1 MRREADGREEGE
13 SLAGWPHDL
22 ACRSGAV
29 RSPST
34 SGQKVP
40 DRALPASSALLP
52 RGSPALWPSPPIP
65 SCLALWDPRE
75 AADPRIQAPG
85 QARACRRHHFLV
97 GGAGLPSAPSGQD
110 ALSVPSVSFMEE
122 CDTGLSSPPLSP
134 LGTQLSGSPVT
145 SSNRDS
151 EIQGPLALSS
161 LRDYEPP
168 QFPGSPRAQESR
180 HLFPP
185 FSSRAHQL

>member
-1 MRREADGREEGE
+1 MP
-13 SLAGWPHDL
+13 AGP
-22 ACRSGAV
+22 
-29 RSPST
+29 T
-34 SGQKVP
+34 I
-40 DRALPASSALLP
+40 
-52 RGSPALWPSPPIP
+52 SPAGLGPCDLQALRVRKSLIGRCQPPAPSFPEVPRLSGPRPPIP

-110 ALSVPSVSFMEE
+110 ALSVPSASFMEE

-145 SSNRDS
+145 SSNRGS

-161 LRDYEPP
+161 LRDHEPP